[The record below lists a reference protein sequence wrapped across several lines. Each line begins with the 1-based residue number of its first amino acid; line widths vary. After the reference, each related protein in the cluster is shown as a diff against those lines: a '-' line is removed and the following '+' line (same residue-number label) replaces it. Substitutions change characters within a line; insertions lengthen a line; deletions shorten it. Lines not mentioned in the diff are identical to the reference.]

1 MQTIIET
8 STRLQKMKNA
18 KLHIEVLNHHVQILK
33 EISEHWQ
40 SSETVY
46 RLRVKRG
53 GQVYEEILRRVVAN
67 WWI

>member
-33 EISEHWQ
+33 EISEHW
-40 SSETVY
+40 
-46 RLRVKRG
+46 
-53 GQVYEEILRRVVAN
+53 
-67 WWI
+67 